1 MNMQKGRTTFFCFLF
16 FLCTLL
22 SYAQRKN
29 IWASEKAENLLLYQK
44 NVRKIKVQKEKIFKL
59 ELSQLKMQ
67 LKKCKKRSIGKNQKT
82 VPVLVDF
89 PNKEKG
95 FASYEVFETSYMG
108 ESLQAKYPSIKSY
121 IGIRSDQKGSVR
133 FSVSSLG
140 LHAMIFDVTGKTYY
154 IDPYTKDG
162 LNYTLYSK
170 SELSRSKKAFH
181 CETEES
187 ISANKEKKSARG
199 KVATDGKLRTF
210 RLALGCT
217 GEYAQFHLAD
227 QGIPDSASDVEK
239 KTAVLSAM
247 YVTLTRI
254 NAIYERELALTL
266 ELVANNDQLVF
277 LNPATDGLTNNN
289 VRSMLDEIQ
298 EICDA
303 NIGFLMYDI
312 GHVFARGNSS
322 GVAELAS
329 PCTSRKAQGVTRTN
343 LPKGDAFDVDFVA
356 HEMGHQFGATHT
368 FSNDCSGN
376 RTNTTAVE
384 PGSGSTIMAYTGICA
399 PNLQEASDAYFHSVS
414 LEQITGAIVFGN
426 NNCGALT
433 DIGTTGPSADA
444 GENYTIPI
452 STPFQ
457 LEGLGNVQTGT
468 ASYTWEQ
475 RNTEQAIMP
484 PLSNNIGGP
493 LFRSL
498 PPESQPFRYF
508 PAINTLLNGEL
519 GSTWEQLPSVER
531 QLNFAFTVRDNNTFG
546 GQIGIDEMSVSV
558 SEDAGPFFVTSQ
570 AVSEVFLAGESKLIE
585 WEVANTNIAPVSAP
599 EVDVL
604 LSVDGGQ
611 TYPHILASA
620 VDNDGSQSIVVPNLE
635 TTQARVKVAGTNHI
649 FFNINAAD
657 IEIQASSYVMSFET
671 DKSEVC
677 APEIAVFDFEY
688 KTYFGFNEETQFS
701 VTGLPPGTSATILPE
716 NAIFDGTKGVLKIAG
731 ITDRLVGNYEILFH
745 GVSGEQEKTVSLEL
759 EIFNEELEI
768 PVLQKPA
775 PDALHL
781 INPVQFE
788 WNAQENIAYYDF
800 EVAEDADFSS
810 IVYTNQ
816 LSENELVYNGLNV
829 QSTYYWRVRAVNS
842 CSESEFSSPGRFF
855 TGKIE
860 EAVYASE
867 GINLLIPDNN
877 PTGVSAT
884 IDIPEHINLSDV
896 DVLIHINH
904 TYLGDLRIVLFS
916 PDGEE
921 VVLVKEGDD
930 SGRNYVNTIFDSES
944 NLSLISGR
952 APYSGRF
959 RPSEDLFQLN
969 TTDAYGEWTLK
980 VVDTYIEDTGTLLNW
995 ELFLQGVIEDP
1006 NDWDGDSVNNAKDN
1020 CSYVPNPEQID
1031 VNNNGVGDVCET
1043 NAGVLIP
1050 RGFSPNNDGINDT
1063 WKLSNINDGSS
1074 GSGMY
1079 PTATVAVFDSNGKL
1093 VFRSNAYQ
1101 NNWDGT
1107 DSNGRKL
1114 PIGSYLYKISAAT
1127 DGFSPKIGWLY
1138 LRY

>member
-1 MNMQKGRTTFFCFLF
+1 MNIQKGRTTFFYFLF

-59 ELSQLKMQ
+59 QLSQLKMQ
-67 LKKCKKRSIGKNQKT
+67 LKKCKKRSIGKRQKT
-82 VPVLVDF
+82 APVLVEF

-133 FSVSSLG
+133 FSVSPLG
-140 LHAMIFDVTGKTYY
+140 LHAIIFDATGKSHF

-162 LNYTLYSK
+162 LTYTLYSK
-170 SELSRSKKAFH
+170 SELSRSKKAFD

-187 ISANKEKKSARG
+187 ISAKKEKKSARRE
-199 KVATDGKLRTF
+199 VATDGKLRTF

-217 GEYAQFHLAD
+217 GEYAQFHLTD
-227 QGIPDSASDVEK
+227 QGIPESASDVEK

-277 LNPATDGLTNNN
+277 LNPATDGLTNDN
-289 VRSMLDEIQ
+289 VGSMLDEIQ

-303 NIGFLMYDI
+303 NIGFLKYDI
-312 GHVFARGNSS
+312 GHVFARGNND
-322 GVAELAS
+322 GIAELSS
-329 PCTSRKAQGVTRTN
+329 PCTNRKAQGVTRTN
-343 LPKGDAFDVDFVA
+343 LPKGDPFDVDFVA

-368 FSNDCSGN
+368 FNNFCNEN
-376 RTNTTAVE
+376 RTNATAVE
-384 PGSGSTIMAYTGICA
+384 PGSGSTIMAYAGICS
-399 PNLQEASDAYFHSVS
+399 PNIQEASDAYFHSVS
-414 LEQITGAIVFGN
+414 LEQMRAFIFYGN

-433 DIGTTGPSADA
+433 DIGNTGPSADA

-457 LEGLGNVQTGT
+457 LEGLGNVRAGT

-484 PLSNNIGGP
+484 PLSNNTGGP

-498 PPESQPFRYF
+498 PPESQPFRCF

-546 GQIGIDEMSVSV
+546 GQIGIDEMSISV

-570 AVSEVFLAGESKLIE
+570 AVSEVFHAGESKLIE
-585 WEVANTNIAPVSAP
+585 WEVANTNKAPVSASK
-599 EVDVL
+599 VDVL

-620 VDNDGSQSIVVPNLE
+620 VDNDGSQSIVVPNTE

-649 FFNINAAD
+649 FFSINAAD
-657 IEIQASSYVMSFET
+657 IEIQASSYVMSFDT

-677 APEIAVFDFEY
+677 APDTAVFDFEY
-688 KTYFGFNEETQFS
+688 NTYFGFNEETQFS

-716 NAIFDGTKGVLKIAG
+716 NAILDGTEGVLKITG
-731 ITDRLVGNYEILFH
+731 ITDRLVGNYEILFR
-745 GVSGEQEKTVSLEL
+745 GVSGEEEKTVSLEL

-775 PDALHL
+775 PDALHVV
-781 INPVQFE
+781 NPVQFE
-788 WNAQENIAYYDF
+788 WNIQENSAYYDF
-800 EVAEDADFSS
+800 EVSEDADFSS
-810 IVYTNQ
+810 IVYTTQ
-816 LSENELVYNGLNV
+816 LSENELVYDGLNV
-829 QSTYYWRVRAVNS
+829 QSTYYWRVRAVNA

-860 EAVYASE
+860 EATYASE
-867 GINLLIPDNN
+867 GVNSEIPDNN
-877 PTGVSAT
+877 PGGISAT
-884 IDIPEHINLSDV
+884 IDIPEHITLSDV

-904 TYLGDLRIVLFS
+904 TYLGDLRILLTS
-916 PDGEE
+916 PSGEE
-921 VVLVKEGDD
+921 VTLVNESDD
-930 SGRNYVNTIFDSES
+930 VGENYTNTIFDSES
-944 NLSLISGR
+944 NLGLMNSV

-959 RPSEDLFQLN
+959 RPEEDLSQFN
-969 TTDAYGEWTLK
+969 TRDAFGEWTLK
-980 VVDTYIEDTGTLLNW
+980 VVDTYEEDEGTLLNW
-995 ELFLQGVIEDP
+995 KLFFQGVLEDP
-1006 NDWDGDSVNNAKDN
+1006 DDWDGDSVKNTQDN
-1020 CSYVPNPEQID
+1020 CPYVPNSEQID
-1031 VNNNGVGDVCET
+1031 VNNNGVGDVCEI
-1043 NAGVLIP
+1043 NAGVLVP

-1063 WKLSNINDGSS
+1063 WHMSNINDGSLENS
-1074 GSGMY
+1074 DF
-1079 PTATVAVFDSNGKL
+1079 PTVKVTVFDRNGKL

-1107 DSNGRKL
+1107 DFNGHKL

-1127 DGFSPKIGWLY
+1127 NGFTPKIGWLY